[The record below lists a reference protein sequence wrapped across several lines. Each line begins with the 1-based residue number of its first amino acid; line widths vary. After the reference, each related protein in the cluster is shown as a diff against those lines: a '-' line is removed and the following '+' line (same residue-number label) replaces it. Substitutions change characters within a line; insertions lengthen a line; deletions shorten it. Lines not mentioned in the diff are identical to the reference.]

1 MPKSRNRRPDVDSLL
16 PDVEEEIRGGDSSED
31 EEDQPASRQDGKSSS
46 PQDGMSAS
54 RQADQ
59 TSERSNN
66 NFSSDRSDQME
77 SDTEPAVS
85 PSVLARQIEVLMN
98 GPDAPFAEDFP
109 ELKARANGYLSQ
121 EVEGA
126 LQQATAVLKNHHDG
140 VSKSLLIDYAIRL
153 ALWELRQNAEES
165 QLVKWLD
172 EVGGDS

>member
-1 MPKSRNRRPDVDSLL
+1 
-16 PDVEEEIRGGDSSED
+16 
-31 EEDQPASRQDGKSSS
+31 
-46 PQDGMSAS
+46 
-54 RQADQ
+54 
-59 TSERSNN
+59 
-66 NFSSDRSDQME
+66 ME